1 MFLHYRQ
8 VSGIKSFA
16 VYLSCC
22 FGLIA
27 RLKTL
32 NLNYERNI
40 F

>member
-1 MFLHYRQ
+1 MFLHYRK

-27 RLKTL
+27 RLK
-32 NLNYERNI
+32 NI
-40 F
+40 KLKL